1 MVSFHSSTVRRE
13 HGRWARRRRLPVWR
27 AGLEGHPQ
35 TSDLKASVCL
45 QGAVSGVP
53 NPREQGPLPQGQ
65 SRFNP
70 CCWSLALSPLNRF
83 VNGGIFSFLHPDHWK
98 CLGRTIAC
106 IYHNRLNTVWLPFAA
121 SIDFSGTPSKLSE
134 HHQICCN
141 SALQSVPSQCFPVG
155 GCLSSRVLPPL
166 SLCRWRD
173 FTKEVQKLTFCT
185 IAIPAWMQSCKGL
198 AQWVLL
204 PIARTTAHT
213 NQVLPW
219 ILGHFWCHQS
229 SSCSWFR

>member
-83 VNGGIFSFLHPDHWK
+83 VNGGIFSFLHPDNWK

-134 HHQICCN
+134 HHLNMLQLCSSERPIPVFP
-141 SALQSVPSQCFPVG
+141 SWRLPFLQSPS
-155 GCLSSRVLPPL
+155 SSRPL
-166 SLCRWRD
+166 QMARFYQGS
-173 FTKEVQKLTFCT
+173 TKINILHNCY
-185 IAIPAWMQSCKGL
+185 PGL
-198 AQWVLL
+198 DAELQGLSTVSAASHCQDHG
-204 PIARTTAHT
+204 P
-213 NQVLPW
+213 
-219 ILGHFWCHQS
+219 HQS
-229 SSCSWFR
+229 GAAMDFGTLLVSSE